1 MLNKKEEALQVIRTC
16 IGQKGIWA
24 SSERYR
30 DQCWTRDFCMATS
43 WLFMHHKDLVDLEL
57 VYNHLNN
64 LASRQ
69 KSNGKLPILF
79 LDDENAFVKKRE
91 EREKKEGKTPFMLKR
106 YREGELENLTPNT
119 RDSEVLFVITACEFL
134 LNFNGF
140 EYNQRYF
147 LIYQAIHRTMKYIED
162 NILDNGLIHGADWRD
177 VREDL
182 DDKTVLTNACFLY
195 RAYELMIKIAKQC
208 NSDYSPY
215 ENNIQFVKNRIQ
227 KDFWNGIYFN
237 DYPGCI
243 KFDIFGNALVVLYG
257 IATEDQSE
265 RIFNHV
271 KTISGPHGIPT
282 FETFLPPQTEKEKQ
296 VMIRDNAVIWP
307 FTNGF
312 MLNSMLMSGDEK
324 WISYATEEFKKWEKL
339 TGFYEWYDIVDGEGF
354 GSPNQVWS
362 AALYLRV
369 MEKIRRE

>member
-1 MLNKKEEALQVIRTC
+1 MSSKKEEALQVVRTC

-79 LDDENAFVKKRE
+79 LDDEVAFVKKRE
-91 EREKKEGKTPFMLKR
+91 EREKKDGKTPFMLKR

-119 RDSEVLFVITACEFL
+119 RDSEVLFVITACEFFL
-134 LNFNGF
+134 RINGF
-140 EYNQRYF
+140 ESNQKYY
-147 LIYQAIHRTMKYIED
+147 LIYQAIQRAMEYIEK
-162 NILDNGLIHGADWRD
+162 NILTNGLIHGADWRD

-182 DDKTVLTNACFLY
+182 DDKTVLTNACFFH
-195 RAYELMIKIAKQC
+195 RAYELMRDMAKQFKT
-208 NSDYSPY
+208 DAYSL
-215 ENNIQFVKNRIQ
+215 EQKRQMVLDKIQSG
-227 KDFWNGIYFN
+227 FWNGIYFN
-237 DYPGCI
+237 DYPECE

-257 IATEDQSE
+257 IANIDQTES
-265 RIFNHV
+265 IFNHV
-271 KTISGPHGIPT
+271 KKISGPCGIPT
-282 FETFLPPQTEKEKQ
+282 FETFLPPQTEKERQ
-296 VMIRDNAVIWP
+296 VMERDKCVIWP

-312 MLNSMLMSGDEK
+312 MLNSMLLSGDKK
-324 WISYATEEFKKWEKL
+324 WISYATNEFKKWEKL
-339 TGFYEWYDIVDGEGF
+339 NGFYEWYDVVDGEGF

-369 MEKIRRE
+369 AQNMRT